1 MAVWIGAL
9 LMVHRN
15 GINYPGQTPAWCSAS
30 TLVSPLTSVFLIA
43 GRTHTETLNPG
54 AGIMVRGKTESG
66 WLWGWDNLVLGTLSA
81 LSETGGKCGASLAP
95 SLGLFSL
102 FQCMTYSS
110 GGNWLGWRVPK
121 ATLGFGT

>member
-1 MAVWIGAL
+1 MFCPRALAAATAATAHSGGAAA
-9 LMVHRN
+9 
-15 GINYPGQTPAWCSAS
+15 GGAS

-54 AGIMVRGKTESG
+54 AGIMVRGKIESG
-66 WLWGWDNLVLGTLSA
+66 WFWGWDNLVLGALSA
-81 LSETGGKCGASLAP
+81 LLERRGKCGASLAL

-102 FQCMTYSS
+102 FQCMTCSS
-110 GGNWLGWRVPK
+110 AGNWRGWRVPK